1 MKSSVSSTRRCS
13 ARHELVI
20 CDRPVAGR
28 WLTIAA
34 VVLSCLAASCSK
46 DTGGNTPGGPGG
58 RPTPVSAAVVGT
70 RSVPVEL
77 STFGTVQAD
86 ATVAVKSQ
94 VDGIITKVHF
104 TKGQHVRKGDLLFTV
119 DPRPFKAA
127 LDQAEANLA
136 RDTVLAN
143 NAQKDVQRAEA
154 LYQKGIASEEELDK
168 AKASAESQAAAVRA
182 DAALVERARLD
193 LEYCSIASPID
204 GRIGNMLV
212 DEGNLITK
220 ANDAALA
227 VVNRIRPVQVFF
239 SLPQTDLGE
248 VRKYMAQSPLT
259 VLAYAEKDQQDAES
273 GKLVFV
279 DNAIDTGTGTVRL
292 GAVFANEDERLWP
305 GQYVAVK
312 LTLATRHDAIVV
324 PSKAVETGRD
334 GKYVFVIRAD
344 KRVEFR
350 PVTVLA
356 NTGDVAVIGEGLRVG
371 EQVVT
376 DGQFRLSP
384 GWRVEIKSDKQ
395 GAAAATGASPATSR
409 AAS

>member
-1 MKSSVSSTRRCS
+1 
-13 ARHELVI
+13 
-20 CDRPVAGR
+20 
-28 WLTIAA
+28 
-34 VVLSCLAASCSK
+34 
-46 DTGGNTPGGPGG
+46 
-58 RPTPVSAAVVGT
+58 
-70 RSVPVEL
+70 VEL